1 MDLTGLAMF
10 TYFIIIWNSNL
21 LIFNRKINLN
31 DRNSRLDHLIFIL
44 SIFSRDFPFRQF
56 LPIDIHRSR
65 RVTMVSRVAQAE
77 KGRQ

>member
-44 SIFSRDFPFRQF
+44 SIFSVTFHFVSSYPLTFTEVDV
-56 LPIDIHRSR
+56 LPW
-65 RVTMVSRVAQAE
+65 
-77 KGRQ
+77 